1 MYGSAFLLFVFLIL
15 LFALDSCLLS
25 NNIGK
30 ETVTHWEDGNVTVT
44 WA

>member
-15 LFALDSCLLS
+15 LFALDFCLLS

-30 ETVTHWEDGNVTVT
+30 ETVNHWEDGNATVT